1 MGDRKRDPRRQ
12 YPLLLPGPDIESVRG
27 LVLSRG
33 EAREPIQIQ
42 THLND
47 RLPVSGY
54 VFGWLDRDHLV
65 FQRPGAATLSVF
77 DLTSRS
83 STDLPG
89 AEYLGFFPG
98 WLS

>member
-1 MGDRKRDPRRQ
+1 MELEDLDHLDDAP
-12 YPLLLPGPDIESVRG
+12 PVWF
-27 LVLSRG
+27 
-33 EAREPIQIQ
+33 EPCAGFTADALGGSEICE
-42 THLND
+42 HC
-47 RLPVSGY
+47 
-54 VFGWLDRDHLV
+54 GWLDRDHLV